1 MSGEPPEVLDVV
13 SVMQRY
19 RIRDRRAAR
28 RLMDEAGGFLVAGRL
43 LVRWDDLEA
52 YECRQREARSRAAGQ
67 QGDRPAARP
76 NVASRRASRPKKPL
90 SPGWWRQAAE
100 E

>member
-1 MSGEPPEVLDVV
+1 MSDEPVAVLDVA

-43 LVRWDDLEA
+43 VVRWDDLEA
-52 YECRQREARSRAAGQ
+52 FERRQREARR
-67 QGDRPAARP
+67 RPSKGEAARP
-76 NVASRRASRPKKPL
+76 IATTRRPSPPKKPL
-90 SPGWWRQAAE
+90 TPGWWRS
-100 E
+100 